1 MKKLVLVWK
10 INENAR
16 LYNMIQLME
25 SFNERCCYRV
35 DLYIEEDIEEQ
46 IHNNFERPL
55 TFLRNIS
62 NKNLGISCLL
72 YTS

>member
-1 MKKLVLVWK
+1 
-10 INENAR
+10 
-16 LYNMIQLME
+16 ME

-46 IHNNFERPL
+46 IHKNFERPL

-62 NKNLGISCLL
+62 NKNLGISE
-72 YTS
+72 YSRIQKSQQ